1 MSSFCPADEPN
12 NWGGKVPGEDCAIA
26 HLWKK
31 DFKWYDAACDIR
43 GFALQLGSG
52 FTMNPLC
59 EHKPFAT
66 EVAEVRVEGREQEN
80 QGALWV
86 AHMPIACGLPEV
98 PSGRQS
104 CNFK

>member
-1 MSSFCPADEPN
+1 MKRNKVFHFPAVLQTMSSGNEVVDEI
-12 NWGGKVPGEDCAIA
+12 VSEEE
-26 HLWKK
+26 
-31 DFKWYDAACDIR
+31 
-43 GFALQLGSG
+43 
-52 FTMNPLC
+52 M
-59 EHKPFAT
+59 
-66 EVAEVRVEGREQEN
+66 VEGREQEN